1 MLRFIGL
8 DVHKDFCV
16 VAISDG
22 GKARLAGRVK
32 TRRDELEL
40 FAQSLAPDDK
50 VVLEATG
57 NAFAIARVLRP
68 HVAEVVVANP
78 RRVRAISHAKVKSD
92 EFDARTLAELLAADL
107 LDRVWI
113 PDEQTRVLRRLSKR
127 RLAIVVAV
135 GRRKAHVFAT
145 LQRNL
150 YVEPKGTD
158 LFGKR
163 GRAWIASLDLPADEH
178 QAIAGDLRQLD
189 FLAAELKDVDR
200 EIAQISLARED
211 IKRLMT
217 IPGVDMIT
225 AATMVATIGD
235 VSRFPTSRH
244 LIGYL
249 GLDARVRQSGMTAA
263 RTGRISKEGCAE
275 ARRVLVEAAWSAKRV
290 PGPLRAFGQRI
301 QARRGPQI
309 ATVAVARK
317 IAVLCWHLLTR
328 AEDYAHQRPTLHRR
342 KLRKLELRA
351 GAPSEHGKHNAN
363 PVWETRTQDERERD
377 LVAQAEASYKRSVAD
392 WKASAPKQ
400 GTGAAPGRALKAAR
414 QDQAPDPAL

>member
-40 FAQSLAPDDK
+40 FAQSLAADDK

-150 YVEPKGTD
+150 HVEPKGTD

-189 FLAAELKDVDR
+189 FLTAELKDVDR
-200 EIAQISLARED
+200 EIAQISLARDD
-211 IKRLMT
+211 I
-217 IPGVDMIT
+217 
-225 AATMVATIGD
+225 
-235 VSRFPTSRH
+235 
-244 LIGYL
+244 
-249 GLDARVRQSGMTAA
+249 
-263 RTGRISKEGCAE
+263 
-275 ARRVLVEAAWSAKRV
+275 
-290 PGPLRAFGQRI
+290 
-301 QARRGPQI
+301 
-309 ATVAVARK
+309 
-317 IAVLCWHLLTR
+317 
-328 AEDYAHQRPTLHRR
+328 
-342 KLRKLELRA
+342 
-351 GAPSEHGKHNAN
+351 
-363 PVWETRTQDERERD
+363 
-377 LVAQAEASYKRSVAD
+377 
-392 WKASAPKQ
+392 
-400 GTGAAPGRALKAAR
+400 
-414 QDQAPDPAL
+414 

>member
-1 MLRFIGL
+1 MRFVGL

-22 GKARLAGRVK
+22 GKARQAGRIK
-32 TRRDELEL
+32 ARRDELEL

-57 NAFAIARVLRP
+57 NAFAIARVLEP
-68 HVAEVVVANP
+68 HVGEVVVANP

-92 EFDARTLAELLAADL
+92 QFDARTLAELLAAGL
-107 LDRVWI
+107 LDPVWI
-113 PDEQTRVLRRLSKR
+113 PDEHTRVLRRLSKR
-127 RLAIVVAV
+127 RLAIVVAM

-163 GRAWIASLDLPADEH
+163 GRAWIASLELPRDER
-178 QAIAGDLRQLD
+178 QTIAGDLRQFD
-189 FLAAELKDVDR
+189 FLAAELKVVDR
-200 EIAQISLARED
+200 EIAQISLTRED

-235 VSRFPTSRH
+235 ISRFPTSRH

-263 RTGRISKEGCAE
+263 RTGRISKEGSAE

-290 PGPLRAFGQRI
+290 PGPLRAFGQRV
-301 QARRGPQI
+301 QARRGSQI

-328 AEDYAHQRPTLHRR
+328 GEDYAHHRPTLHRR

-351 GAPSEHGKHNAN
+351 GAPSQQGKHNAN
-363 PVWETRTQDERERD
+363 PIWETRSQDERERD

-392 WKASAPKQ
+392 WKASGPKQ
-400 GTGAAPGRALKAAR
+400 GTGAAPGRALDAAR
-414 QDQAPDPAL
+414 QDQAPGPAL

>member
-1 MLRFIGL
+1 LRFIGL

-22 GKARLAGRVK
+22 GKARQAGRVK

-57 NAFAIARVLRP
+57 NAFAIARVLEP
-68 HVAEVVVANP
+68 HVGEVVIANP
-78 RRVRAISHAKVKSD
+78 RRVRAISHAKVKND
-92 EFDARTLAELLAADL
+92 QFDARTLAELLAGDL
-107 LDRVWI
+107 LHPVWI
-113 PDEQTRVLRRLSKR
+113 PDEQTRVLRRLAKR
-127 RLAIVVAV
+127 RLAIVVAM
-135 GRRKAHVFAT
+135 GRHKAHVFAA

-150 YVEPKGTD
+150 YVEPQGTD

-163 GRAWIASLDLPADEH
+163 GRAWMASLQLPGDER
-178 QAIAGDLRQLD
+178 QTIAGDLRQFD
-189 FLAAELKDVDR
+189 FLASELKFVER
-200 EIAQISLARED
+200 EIAQIALARED

-225 AATMVATIGD
+225 AATMVAAIGD
-235 VSRFPTSRH
+235 ISRFPTSRH
-244 LIGYL
+244 LVGYL
-249 GLDARVRQSGMTAA
+249 GLDARVRQSGASAA
-263 RTGRISKEGCAE
+263 RTGRISKEGSAE
-275 ARRVLVEAAWSAKRV
+275 ARRVLVEAAWSAKRA
-290 PGPLRAFGQRI
+290 PGPLRAFGQRV
-301 QARRGPQI
+301 QARRGSQI

-317 IAVLCWHLLTR
+317 IAVLCWQLLTR
-328 AEDYAHQRPTLHRR
+328 GEDYAHHRPTLHRR

-351 GAPSEHGKHNAN
+351 GSPSQQGKHNAN
-363 PVWETRTQDERERD
+363 PIWETRTQDERERD
-377 LVAQAEASYKRSVAD
+377 LVAQAEASYKRTVAD
-392 WKASAPKQ
+392 WKASGPN